1 MDYVEGTMVESFQ
14 VDFNFL
20 IKRFNFYFVTGKF
33 DERILVNAIS
43 RNFFLNEVIE
53 TDMK

>member
-1 MDYVEGTMVESFQ
+1 MVETMVESFE

-33 DERILVNAIS
+33 DERLVPFCAT
-43 RNFFLNEVIE
+43 FLNKAIE
-53 TDMK
+53 KDMK